1 MPDTETDHGS
11 LELAH
16 EVNKELLDLLT
27 YRSQRRFI
35 LSVGLLAVKVGVIGL
50 LGAMAFRET
59 PMQNGVENAFL
70 ILLTAIATTQSK
82 LTQHWFGESDSQLLR
97 EATSYAMNDRK
108 KNNG

>member
-59 PMQNGVENAFL
+59 PMQNH
-70 ILLTAIATTQSK
+70 IAT
-82 LTQHWFGESDSQLLR
+82 QLHKMAVPGCLVQ
-97 EATSYAMNDRK
+97 EPQMAPPT
-108 KNNG
+108 